1 MATKLK
7 LRFYGDPCLRKPAQ
21 RVKTVGPAE
30 RLIIHEMAQAMYE
43 FEGSGLAAPQV
54 GIDQQIFVADV
65 GEGPFA
71 VTNPEFL
78 IKSSQ
83 ETVLDEG
90 CLSLP
95 KIRVNV
101 SRPEVVRVRYLDE
114 TGRQVERDLS
124 GLMAKVFQHESDHLN
139 GRMIIDHASKE
150 EKAKYK
156 AQLADLEALSKKP
169 VVRSKAHAR

>member
-1 MATKLK
+1 M
-7 LRFYGDPCLRKPAQ
+7 
-21 RVKTVGPAE
+21 VGPAE
-30 RLIIHEMAQAMYE
+30 RMIIHEMCQAMYE

-71 VTNPEFL
+71 VINPEFL
-78 IKSSQ
+78 KKSSQ

-95 KIRVNV
+95 KIRINV

-114 TGRQVERDLS
+114 TGRPVERELS
-124 GLMAKVFQHESDHLN
+124 SLMAKVFQHESDHLQ
-139 GRMIIDHASKE
+139 GCMIIDYASRE

-156 AQLADLEALSKKP
+156 EQLAELESLYKKP
-169 VVRSKAHAR
+169 ASRSKAHVK

>member
-1 MATKLK
+1 M
-7 LRFYGDPCLRKPAQ
+7 
-21 RVKTVGPAE
+21 VGPAE
-30 RLIIHEMAQAMYE
+30 RMIIHEMAQAMYE

-71 VTNPEFL
+71 VINPEFL
-78 IKSSQ
+78 KKSSQ

-114 TGRQVERDLS
+114 TGRLVERDLS
-124 GLMAKVFQHESDHLN
+124 GLMAKVFQHESDHLH
-139 GRMIIDHASKE
+139 GRMVIDYASKE
-150 EKAKYK
+150 EKVKYK
-156 AQLADLEALSKKP
+156 EQLADLESSYKKP
-169 VVRSKAHAR
+169 ASRSKAHVR

>member
-7 LRFYGDPCLRKPAQ
+7 LRYYGDPCLRKPAQ
-21 RVKTVGPAE
+21 RVKAVGPAE
-30 RLIIHEMAQAMYE
+30 RMIIHEMVQAMYT
-43 FEGSGLAAPQV
+43 FDGSGLAAPQV
-54 GIDQQIFVADV
+54 GIDQEIFVADV
-65 GEGPFA
+65 GEGPF
-71 VTNPEFL
+71 VVINPEFL
-78 IKSSQ
+78 HKSSQ

-114 TGRQVERDLS
+114 TGRTVERDLS
-124 GLMAKVFQHESDHLN
+124 GLMAKVFQHESDHLH
-139 GRMIIDHASKE
+139 GRMVIDYATKE

-156 AQLADLEALSKKP
+156 EELAYLESLYKKP
-169 VVRSKAHAR
+169 ASRSKAHA